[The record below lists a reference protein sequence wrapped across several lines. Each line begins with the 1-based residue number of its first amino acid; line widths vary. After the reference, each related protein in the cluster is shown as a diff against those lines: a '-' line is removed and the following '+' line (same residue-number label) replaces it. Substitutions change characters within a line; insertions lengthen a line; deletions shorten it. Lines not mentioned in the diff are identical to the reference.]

1 MLHAAVLPGF
11 FGPVAVIALCGCRS
25 PRAVPCVQRRRQLF
39 FCLLRVPE
47 QVTTMATAR
56 QLLAV
61 LVAAAALLSVALAQ
75 VRTNADRPASCLWKH

>member
-1 MLHAAVLPGF
+1 
-11 FGPVAVIALCGCRS
+11 
-25 PRAVPCVQRRRQLF
+25 LF